1 MREIVLI
8 EMLQKGVHF
17 GHQESRWSPKMRPFI
32 FTSRNGIH
40 IINLESTRD
49 KLTSA
54 YEFAAATA
62 KAGGK
67 ILFVGTK
74 RQAKVIVKK
83 YAEAC
88 GMPFMVERWVGGALT
103 NFATIHELI
112 KKLRRLKSEQAAGL
126 LDKYTKKEQ
135 LNIQKEIVKL
145 QNEIGGIE
153 MLDQVP
159 QVLFIVDSTK
169 ERTALR
175 EAKKMKIPIIAICDT
190 NSDPSL
196 VQFPIPAN
204 DDATKSIDYI
214 SSFISEAILEGKSNL
229 SQTASV
235 ESK

>member
-1 MREIVLI
+1 
-8 EMLQKGVHF
+8 
-17 GHQESRWSPKMRPFI
+17 
-32 FTSRNGIH
+32 
-40 IINLESTRD
+40 
-49 KLTSA
+49 
-54 YEFAAATA
+54 
-62 KAGGK
+62 
-67 ILFVGTK
+67 
-74 RQAKVIVKK
+74 
-83 YAEAC
+83 
-88 GMPFMVERWVGGALT
+88 
-103 NFATIHELI
+103 
-112 KKLRRLKSEQAAGL
+112 
-126 LDKYTKKEQ
+126 